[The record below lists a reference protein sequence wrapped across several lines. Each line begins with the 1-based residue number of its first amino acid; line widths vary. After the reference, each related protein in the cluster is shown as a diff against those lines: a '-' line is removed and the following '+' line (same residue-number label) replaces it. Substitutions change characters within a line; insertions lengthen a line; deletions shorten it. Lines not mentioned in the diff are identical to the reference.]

1 MRGESPDSKRD
12 SKRAV
17 LARDLPAPG
26 RRCSS
31 NVFLSRYVLQCA
43 TSRRTQMA
51 LQSQANVKGGNRYSE
66 FHYRSAFE
74 LAAAADVAFLHLAAP
89 PALFQLRVLMSLRLL
104 LAGGQQP
111 LGPGGNSFY
120 SSAYKHQRPP
130 PHLRS
135 DLGSLRTG
143 QHVGICQLSS
153 LSTWPSRPNA
163 TLEGHM
169 IVDRI
174 LEFVVELDRRNFCL
188 GEIIPGGALPLKAA
202 CVSLYK
208 H

>member
-130 PHLRS
+130 PPHLRS

-143 QHVGICQLSS
+143 QHVGISQLFQC
-153 LSTWPSRPNA
+153 
-163 TLEGHM
+163 G
-169 IVDRI
+169 
-174 LEFVVELDRRNFCL
+174 RRDQTRHW
-188 GEIIPGGALPLKAA
+188 K
-202 CVSLYK
+202 VT
-208 H
+208 